1 MTRPA
6 RLVEGPGRDAA
17 LAPLLAAGWVLPEG
31 RDALEKTFRFADFVG
46 AFGWMARAALV
57 AERMDHHPEWT
68 NVWNR
73 VSVTLTTHDAGGLT
87 ALDVELAAKMDV
99 LAQG

>member
-6 RLVEGPGRDAA
+6 RLPPGADRDAA
-17 LAPLLAAGWVLPEG
+17 LSPLLASGWALSEG
-31 RDALEKTFRFADFVG
+31 RDALERTFRFKDFVE
-46 AFGWMARAALV
+46 AFGWMTRAALL
-57 AERMDHHPEWT
+57 AERMDHHPEWS

-87 ALDVELAAKMDV
+87 DLDIR
-99 LAQG
+99 LAQAMDAIR